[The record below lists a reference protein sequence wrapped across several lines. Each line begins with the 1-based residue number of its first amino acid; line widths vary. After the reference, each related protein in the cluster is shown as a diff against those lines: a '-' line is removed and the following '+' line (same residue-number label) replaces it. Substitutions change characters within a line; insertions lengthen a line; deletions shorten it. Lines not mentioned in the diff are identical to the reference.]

1 MLTCHMFWVDESS
14 SSSCDSYNNVI
25 DALCSLTYL
34 QMQFIADICFWESL
48 PLWDAHFY
56 TQSCYWTVATHN
68 YYYQLLKNSFSCLLL
83 VPLIFHF
90 PDASSK
96 LKGPGVPL
104 TFVRTI
110 HCYSSLQLQRRL
122 QTFTI
127 SGLCTFYLLCI
138 YYFYSLTK
146 NP

>member
-1 MLTCHMFWVDESS
+1 
-14 SSSCDSYNNVI
+14 
-25 DALCSLTYL
+25 
-34 QMQFIADICFWESL
+34 MQFNIFADAVHCRYLLLRKSASL
-48 PLWDAHFY
+48 RCSFLYPVMLLNCCHPLKR
-56 TQSCYWTVATHN
+56 N
-68 YYYQLLKNSFSCLLL
+68 YYYQLFKNSFSCLLL